1 MSDASRANGAVPASS
16 GPEIDQTRAALRKY
30 LARDTV
36 RGNTHAAAPRSDE
49 PESAG
54 EDADGQPASVVRVV
68 GAAVGAWWEQNP
80 LSVVPR
86 LAKPLITEQVRKH
99 PWQAVGIAAAVGGV
113 IVLLRPWRRLPVAN
127 MAGALLRTTSL
138 SAVTAAAL
146 AAMQASMSQH
156 DDDPTRNQPH

>member
-16 GPEIDQTRAALRKY
+16 GPDIDQTRAALRKY
-30 LARDTV
+30 LARDTAHSNAH
-36 RGNTHAAAPRSDE
+36 GATSRSGE

-54 EDADGQPASVVRVV
+54 VDADGEPASVTRVI

-86 LAKPLITEQVRKH
+86 LAKPLITEQVRRH

-113 IVLLRPWRRLPVAN
+113 FVLLRPWRRLPVAN
-127 MAGALLRTTSL
+127 LAGALLRTTSL

-146 AAMQASMSQH
+146 AALQASMGQH
-156 DDDPTRNQPH
+156 DDDPTRDQPH